1 MDFLIFILDSVYL
14 FFSFQLPA
22 FLSQVKEALGLPL
35 PPSSQA
41 SPVAGPS
48 GAPPVPVPVQVSS
61 SAPPPIVLE
70 NSDSEND
77 VQTLAVPFRSASSE
91 AYLLMISTDDS
102 WATDTEFRFV
112 FSYMFCLASG
122 PGSVY
127 LFLHIIN

>member
-1 MDFLIFILDSVYL
+1 M
-14 FFSFQLPA
+14 
-22 FLSQVKEALGLPL
+22 GLPL
-35 PPSSQA
+35 PAAQV

-48 GAPPVPVPVQVSS
+48 GAPPVPVPIQASS

-91 AYLLMISTDDS
+91 AYLPMVSTDDS

-112 FSYMFCLASG
+112 FM
-122 PGSVY
+122 
-127 LFLHIIN
+127 LHIDPWVFFPLLSFLIAASLALGSLFYILSVIFLCHAVILVPIFYSLSNK